1 MELFKLNRKCVFSD
15 DRRYRYLLT
24 IENEDVDG
32 GIVNFLML
40 NPSTADEIVNDP
52 TVERCQRRAFE
63 HGLNGR
69 IFRSV
74 IVTNLFGY
82 RSTDPHELKKVD
94 DPVGPENDGAI
105 LQAAQAS
112 DLVICAWGEH
122 GARWKRAGKV
132 VEMLRGSGFDLHALK
147 LNTSGHPAHPLYIP
161 YDVQPFVWNPQG

>member
-1 MELFKLNRKCVFSD
+1 MELFKLERSCVFST

-24 IENEDVDG
+24 IENTEAQADA

-52 TVERCQRRAFE
+52 TVERCQRRAFDR
-63 HGLNGR
+63 GLNGR
-69 IFRSV
+69 RFRGL

-82 RSTDPHELKKVD
+82 RSTDPAELKKIA
-94 DPVGPENDGAI
+94 DPVGPDNDYAI
-105 LQAAQAS
+105 LQSAQRA

-132 VEMLRGSGFDLHALK
+132 VSMLRNAGIKLHALK
-147 LNTSGHPAHPLYIP
+147 LNGSGHPAHPLYIG
-161 YDVQPFVWNPQG
+161 YEVQPFVWE